1 MKTITN
7 ILLFALALVVM
18 SCHEQ
23 QRDPRIH
30 LREEVRSDN
39 LVDNIVTRP
48 VAHAFSALFGE
59 GIEITEAVTRRNKAG
74 ILELYVNGHNRSY
87 KTRRFKY
94 RVEWLDENGLLIQT
108 KTSVWLRMSA
118 MGKSPFSFKVVAPS
132 PKAVNFRMDTRKWE

>member
-18 SCHEQ
+18 SCNEQ

-39 LVDNIVTRP
+39 LIDNIVTRP
-48 VAHAFSALFGE
+48 VAHAFSALIGE
-59 GIEITEAVTRRNKAG
+59 GIEITEAVTRRNKTG
-74 ILELYVNGHNRSY
+74 ILELYVSGFNRSY

-118 MGKSPFSFKVVAPS
+118 MGKSPFSFKVVAPT